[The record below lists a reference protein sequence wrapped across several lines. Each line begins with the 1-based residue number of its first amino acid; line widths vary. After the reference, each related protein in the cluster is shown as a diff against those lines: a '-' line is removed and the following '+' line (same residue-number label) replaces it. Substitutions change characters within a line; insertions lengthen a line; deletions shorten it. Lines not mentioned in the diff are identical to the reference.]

1 MLDIRR
7 QHVDLAFKKRGLV
20 CIKLLWIFTYARV
33 FERRLS
39 GFHKIYSA
47 FTHARVRVNLAI
59 NRLMKSQWGW
69 R

>member
-1 MLDIRR
+1 MPVILKD
-7 QHVDLAFKKRGLV
+7 V
-20 CIKLLWIFTYARV
+20 YA
-33 FERRLS
+33 S

-59 NRLMKSQWGW
+59 NRLMYIVSYMVDNLVT